1 MKKYPGII
9 LAMTT
14 AVMITSCS
22 SVFNGGNTKSTGE
35 HAASESGTTEA
46 QTDMIK
52 IENETDPE
60 PSSEPETSPEA
71 EPERSRRLGRGC
83 KRRGRQTGRKAAAP
97 GEEMLPE

>member
-46 QTDMIK
+46 
-52 IENETDPE
+52 
-60 PSSEPETSPEA
+60 
-71 EPERSRRLGRGC
+71 
-83 KRRGRQTGRKAAAP
+83 
-97 GEEMLPE
+97 